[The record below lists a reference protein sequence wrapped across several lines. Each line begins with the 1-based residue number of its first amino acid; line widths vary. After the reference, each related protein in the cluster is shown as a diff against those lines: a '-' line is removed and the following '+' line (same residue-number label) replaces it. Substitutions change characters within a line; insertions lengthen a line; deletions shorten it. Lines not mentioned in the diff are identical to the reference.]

1 MTNQGREDADG
12 GTTSHVANAKRL
24 KELRKSYWWLPA
36 SFCVPCLLLF
46 LSSHEPS
53 WTQRAIEALRG
64 ASASMAVAIVIYGL
78 SRLDQKLGTQAVK
91 DKKADMFAAILAV
104 MLWLV
109 WFGSTQIMFKAAD
122 EIRPTGVDVDESR

>member
-1 MTNQGREDADG
+1 MTNEAREDANS
-12 GTTSHVANAKRL
+12 GTTSHAANAKRL
-24 KELRKSYWWLPA
+24 KELRKRYWWLPA

-46 LSSHEPS
+46 LCSHEPL

-64 ASASMAVAIVIYGL
+64 ASASMTVAIVIFGL
-78 SRLDQKLGTQAVK
+78 SRLDKRIGSQGVT
-91 DKKADMFAAILAV
+91 DKKSELVASILAV

-122 EIRPTGVDVDESR
+122 EIQPTAIDEPRY